1 MPSPAEYAERPISVE
16 AGREYF
22 AVTGGGDPYAAGL
35 AYPVFLGLMA
45 AYPEELGRDF
55 NEFSAKFGFIPDP
68 DKKGDP
74 LSPPLG
80 FHLTEDPNTQVP
92 WIVGNCQMCH
102 AEKLRLPA
110 GDLVVTGLGN
120 KSVRPHAY
128 LSAFIRIARDK
139 NLDAER
145 LEQLAAGRADLHHVA
160 FSQRPMLVRKSIVGA
175 AISGLKKVAK
185 IRGNYAHRFGDAMP
199 GRMATIESFA
209 AGLSFWLD
217 RPVPT
222 PMPIG
227 WAKVPDVR
235 SFPYRDTFSYD
246 GSGYGSP
253 QALVLEADFLFGVR
267 PEWFAS
273 HIHIATSMY
282 MYLRSFERTLHYPGP
297 VDATLAARG
306 KEVFVG
312 TCAGCHGQYVDHGGI
327 MRASYKERVIP
338 KEIVGTDPARV
349 NAVSPEFVKA
359 SNDLTLTRGLTA
371 VKNTGGYVP
380 PVLLDVWARGVLGHA
395 GQWPSVAAMALPPAE
410 RPQFFVVDPDGMYDL
425 DRLGVRY
432 EDVMVEGTRVY
443 RADPQTGAKTERP
456 LRGRE
461 YLYRGDVPGYST
473 AGHTFLSDLAPD
485 ERRAVLEYLKGI

>member
-1 MPSPAEYAERPISVE
+1 
-16 AGREYF
+16 
-22 AVTGGGDPYAAGL
+22 
-35 AYPVFLGLMA
+35 
-45 AYPEELGRDF
+45 
-55 NEFSAKFGFIPDP
+55 
-68 DKKGDP
+68 
-74 LSPPLG
+74 
-80 FHLTEDPNTQVP
+80 
-92 WIVGNCQMCH
+92 MCH

-253 QALVLEADFLFGVR
+253 QALVLEADFLFGAR
-267 PEWFAS
+267 CTIRGLSTRRW
-273 HIHIATSMY
+273 
-282 MYLRSFERTLHYPGP
+282 LREAKRSSW
-297 VDATLAARG
+297 A
-306 KEVFVG
+306 
-312 TCAGCHGQYVDHGGI
+312 
-327 MRASYKERVIP
+327 
-338 KEIVGTDPARV
+338 PARAATGSTWTTAASCV
-349 NAVSPEFVKA
+349 QVTRNA
-359 SNDLTLTRGLTA
+359 
-371 VKNTGGYVP
+371 
-380 PVLLDVWARGVLGHA
+380 
-395 GQWPSVAAMALPPAE
+395 
-410 RPQFFVVDPDGMYDL
+410 
-425 DRLGVRY
+425 
-432 EDVMVEGTRVY
+432 
-443 RADPQTGAKTERP
+443 
-456 LRGRE
+456 
-461 YLYRGDVPGYST
+461 
-473 AGHTFLSDLAPD
+473 
-485 ERRAVLEYLKGI
+485 